1 MCAEEIQEQ
10 AVKCRHCGHMMNV
23 VPSHPTTQ
31 VNENNQARNHFQ
43 EGIKKRRKTYL
54 TMCLVLG
61 GIFIIFAASG
71 VGEDSLDVI
80 AGLIAIPAAI
90 FWWKCYKCPSCNKYL
105 NIFKGNGFM
114 KAPESCKKCGAST
127 NS

>member
-10 AVKCRHCGHMMNV
+10 ALKCRYCGHAMNSV
-23 VPSHPTTQ
+23 SSQPTAHVSQ
-31 VNENNQARNHFQ
+31 NNQTKNNFHV
-43 EGIKKRRKTYL
+43 GIKKRRKTYL

-71 VGEDSLDVI
+71 VGEDSLNVI

-105 NIFKGNGFM
+105 NILKGKGFM
-114 KAPESCKKCGAST
+114 KAPESCKKCGAGT
-127 NS
+127 H